1 MSECATSCVKS
12 VHLSANVI
20 NRQQEADVMTDR
32 IIRTR
37 ECCDMVSFSN
47 VHLRRLEQRGE
58 FPARF
63 KLANDSGK
71 SGACGWR
78 LSDVENWIEARAD
91 TTGHR
96 A

>member
-1 MSECATSCVKS
+1 
-12 VHLSANVI
+12 
-20 NRQQEADVMTDR
+20 MTDR

-37 ECCDMVSFSN
+37 ECTDMVGFSN
-47 VHLRRLEQRGE
+47 VHLRRLEEKGE

-71 SGACGWR
+71 AGACGWR
-78 LSDVENWIEARAD
+78 LSDVQGWIEARAA
-91 TTGHR
+91 TTAHQ

>member
-1 MSECATSCVKS
+1 
-12 VHLSANVI
+12 
-20 NRQQEADVMTDR
+20 MTDR

-37 ECCDMVSFSN
+37 ECTDMVGFSN
-47 VHLRRLEQRGE
+47 VHLRRLEEKGE

-71 SGACGWR
+71 AGACGWR
-78 LSDVENWIEARAD
+78 LSDIENWISARAD
-91 TTGHR
+91 TTAHR